1 MRQGIHV
8 RRIVSAPF
16 AENTFVAR
24 LAGRNDCLVV
34 DPGLDPDQ
42 IVAYLAREQLTPA
55 IILNT
60 HGHADHIGGNAEMK
74 RLWPECPLV
83 IGRRDATKLTNPVL
97 NLSQQFGVP
106 ITSPPADRLLD
117 EDDVIE
123 AAGFTLR
130 VKEIPG
136 HSVGHIVFITE
147 GQQPTLV
154 FGGDVLM
161 AGSTGRWDFPGGS
174 LDQLLSGIREKLLTL
189 PDDTIIYAGHGPRTT
204 IGEEKRTNPVLN
216 EYRNGS

>member
-24 LAGRNDCLVV
+24 IEGRNDCLVV
-34 DPGLDPDQ
+34 DPGLEPDQ
-42 IVAYLAREQLTPA
+42 IVAYLEREKLTPA

-74 RLWPECPLV
+74 RLWPHCPLV
-83 IGRRDATKLTNPVL
+83 IGRGDAPKLSDPAL
-97 NLSQQFGVP
+97 NLSKGFGFA

-117 EDDVIE
+117 EGDIVE
-123 AAGFTLR
+123 AAGFTLH
-130 VKEIPG
+130 VKDIPG
-136 HSVGHIVFITE
+136 HSVGHIVFITS

-154 FGGDVLM
+154 FGGDVLF
-161 AGSTGRWDFPGGS
+161 AGSTGRWDFPDGNKE
-174 LDQLLSGIREKLLTL
+174 QLLSGIREKLFVL
-189 PDDTIIYAGHGPRTT
+189 PDDTIVYAGHGQRTT

-216 EYRNGS
+216 GEY